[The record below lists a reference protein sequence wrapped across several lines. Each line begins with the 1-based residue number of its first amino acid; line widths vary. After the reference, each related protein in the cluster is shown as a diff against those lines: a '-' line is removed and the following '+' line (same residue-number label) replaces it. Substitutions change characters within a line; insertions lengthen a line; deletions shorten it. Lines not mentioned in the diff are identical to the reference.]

1 MDKLETVFS
10 ILLQVIGFVL
20 LIKYLF
26 FPDKK
31 YRFYR
36 IELNNKV
43 IYVRTS
49 KELSLD
55 IFKTLSLKGSCIID
69 KLDIKKI
76 EEEDDIIRLL

>member
-1 MDKLETVFS
+1 MEKLETVFS

-26 FPDKK
+26 FPEKN

-36 IELNNKV
+36 IELKNKV
-43 IYVRTS
+43 VYVRTS

-76 EEEDDIIRLL
+76 DEEDDIIRLL

>member
-1 MDKLETVFS
+1 MDNLSTVFS
-10 ILLQVIGFVL
+10 IALQIMGFVL

-26 FPDKK
+26 FPEKN

-36 IELNNKV
+36 IELKNKV
-43 IYVRTS
+43 VYVRTS

-76 EEEDDIIRLL
+76 DEEDDIIRLL

>member
-1 MDKLETVFS
+1 MEKLETVFS

-26 FPDKK
+26 LPYKK
-31 YRFYR
+31 YLFYR

-43 IYVRTS
+43 VYVRTS

-55 IFKTLSLKGSCIID
+55 IFKTLSLKGSCVID

-76 EEEDDIIRLL
+76 DEEDDIVRLL